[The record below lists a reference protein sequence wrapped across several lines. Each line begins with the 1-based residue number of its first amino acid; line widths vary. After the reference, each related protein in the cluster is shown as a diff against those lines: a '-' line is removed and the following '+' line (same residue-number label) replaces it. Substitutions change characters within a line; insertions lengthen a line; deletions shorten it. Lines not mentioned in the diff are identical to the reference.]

1 MSTAVWADER
11 IYYPLEVEP
20 YTPAHHF
27 EGAKEDPRF
36 RTKPG
41 IALELL
47 EAAVAGGIPF
57 RAVVGDI
64 LYGEHRGFRK
74 GLDSKR
80 IPYVVLALKPS
91 YAWYRVP

>member
-1 MSTAVWADER
+1 MSESLLPFGGRALHPRA
-11 IYYPLEVEP
+11 
-20 YTPAHHF
+20 HF

-36 RTKPG
+36 RTKPR

-47 EAAVAGGIPF
+47 VEAAVAGGIPY

-74 GLDSKR
+74 GLESKQ
-80 IPYVVLALKPS
+80 IPYVLALKPF
-91 YAWYRVP
+91 YAW